1 MKNIIDELMWLI
13 KTKFAKM
20 VSFLALAGAAI
31 IFSGGCKLLA
41 GQDLD
46 ILNCDDASFINY
58 VMSNTPYQ
66 EMFDVLSDENL
77 MNMVK
82 EKLKDEKIMNLVNEY
97 LKNSGSG
104 KILPKDINFNG
115 DQDLSLIINILGKK

>member
-1 MKNIIDELMWLI
+1 MRSMK
-13 KTKFAKM
+13 TRFAKM
-20 VSFLALAGAAI
+20 VSSLIFFSTKI
-31 IFSGGCKLLA
+31 ILFPDCKLLA
-41 GQDLD
+41 CQNLD
-46 ILNCDDASFINY
+46 ILKRDDASFNNY

>member
-1 MKNIIDELMWLI
+1 MWSI

-41 GQDLD
+41 DQDLD

-58 VMSNTPYQ
+58 AMSNTPYQ
-66 EMFDVLSDENL
+66 EMLDTLSDENL

-82 EKLKDEKIMNLVNEY
+82 EKLKDEKIMNP
-97 LKNSGSG
+97 LKEHQ
-104 KILPKDINFNG
+104 KNG
-115 DQDLSLIINILGKK
+115 YSD